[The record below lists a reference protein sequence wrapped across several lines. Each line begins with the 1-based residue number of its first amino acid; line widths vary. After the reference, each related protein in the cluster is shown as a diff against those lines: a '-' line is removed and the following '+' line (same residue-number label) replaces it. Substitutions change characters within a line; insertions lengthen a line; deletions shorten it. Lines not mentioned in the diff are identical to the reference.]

1 MRLFGN
7 GREMLSVCPPLAK
20 DFVVSVVP
28 KEECTMRDTLE
39 DLYYGNI
46 TPCDKRIK
54 SGTPL
59 QQVLDE
65 AEQCEERL
73 AAQLDDVG
81 KALLHRM
88 ADAENEANSTIALE
102 NFILGFRLGMRL
114 AIEGLLGNSDG
125 CLADITEEV

>member
-1 MRLFGN
+1 
-7 GREMLSVCPPLAK
+7 
-20 DFVVSVVP
+20 
-28 KEECTMRDTLE
+28 MRDTLE

-73 AAQLDDVG
+73 AAKLDDEG
-81 KALLHRM
+81 KALLHRLS
-88 ADAENEANSTIALE
+88 DAKNEAGSTIALE
-102 NFILGFRLGMRL
+102 NFILGFRLGLRPTV
-114 AIEGLLGNSDG
+114 EGLLDSDDS

>member
-1 MRLFGN
+1 
-7 GREMLSVCPPLAK
+7 
-20 DFVVSVVP
+20 
-28 KEECTMRDTLE
+28 MRDTLE

-59 QQVLDE
+59 QPVLDE

-73 AAQLDDVG
+73 AAKLDDEG

-88 ADAENEANSTIALE
+88 ADAENEASSTIALE

-114 AIEGLLGNSDG
+114 AVEGLLSNDES
-125 CLADITEEV
+125 CLADIYGEG

>member
-1 MRLFGN
+1 
-7 GREMLSVCPPLAK
+7 
-20 DFVVSVVP
+20 
-28 KEECTMRDTLE
+28 MRDTLE

-54 SGTPL
+54 SGSPL
-59 QQVLDE
+59 QQALDE
-65 AEQCEERL
+65 AERCEERL

-88 ADAENEANSTIALE
+88 ADAENEASSTIALE

-114 AIEGLLGNSDG
+114 TVEGLLDSDNS
-125 CLADITEEV
+125 CLAEIYGEG

>member
-1 MRLFGN
+1 
-7 GREMLSVCPPLAK
+7 
-20 DFVVSVVP
+20 
-28 KEECTMRDTLE
+28 MRDILE

-54 SGTPL
+54 PGTAL

-73 AAQLDDVG
+73 AAQLDDEG
-81 KALLHRM
+81 KALLHRLS
-88 ADAENEANSTIALE
+88 DAENEASSTIALE

-114 AIEGLLGNSDG
+114 TVEGLLDSDDS

>member
-1 MRLFGN
+1 
-7 GREMLSVCPPLAK
+7 
-20 DFVVSVVP
+20 
-28 KEECTMRDTLE
+28 MRDTLE

-54 SGTPL
+54 PGTALL
-59 QQVLDE
+59 QTLDE

-73 AAQLDDVG
+73 TTKLDDEG
-81 KALLHRM
+81 KAVLHRLV
-88 ADAENEANSTIALE
+88 DAENEASSTIALE

-114 AIEGLLGNSDG
+114 AVEGLLGSGDG

>member
-1 MRLFGN
+1 
-7 GREMLSVCPPLAK
+7 
-20 DFVVSVVP
+20 
-28 KEECTMRDTLE
+28 MRDTLE

-59 QQVLDE
+59 QPVLDE

-73 AAQLDDVG
+73 AAKLDDEG
-81 KALLHRM
+81 NALLHRLT
-88 ADAENEANSTIALE
+88 DAENEAGSTIALE

-114 AIEGLLGNSDG
+114 AVEGLLGGGDG
-125 CLADITEEV
+125 CLADLTEEV

>member
-1 MRLFGN
+1 MKLFGN
-7 GREMLSVCPPLAK
+7 GRAMLSVCPPLAK
-20 DFVVSVVP
+20 DFVICVVP

-59 QQVLDE
+59 QPVLDD

-73 AAQLDDVG
+73 AAKLDDEG

-88 ADAENEANSTIALE
+88 ADAENEASSTIALE

-114 AIEGLLGNSDG
+114 AVEGLLSNDES
-125 CLADITEEV
+125 CLADIYGEG

>member
-7 GREMLSVCPPLAK
+7 GREMLSVCPPLARA
-20 DFVVSVVP
+20 FLVCVVP

-54 SGTPL
+54 PGTTL
-59 QQVLDE
+59 QQTLDE

-73 AAQLDDVG
+73 TAKLDDEG
-81 KALLHRM
+81 KALLHRLV
-88 ADAENEANSTIALE
+88 DAENEASSTIALE

-114 AIEGLLGNSDG
+114 AVEGLLGGGDG

>member
-1 MRLFGN
+1 
-7 GREMLSVCPPLAK
+7 
-20 DFVVSVVP
+20 
-28 KEECTMRDTLE
+28 MRDTLE

-59 QQVLDE
+59 QWVLDE

-73 AAQLDDVG
+73 AAKLDDEG

-88 ADAENEANSTIALE
+88 TDAENEAGSPIALE
-102 NFILGFRLGMRL
+102 NFILGFRLGVRMIL
-114 AIEGLLGNSDG
+114 EALDEDDGSLLDPNKEG
-125 CLADITEEV
+125 

>member
-1 MRLFGN
+1 MKLFGN

-20 DFVVSVVP
+20 DFVICVVP

-59 QQVLDE
+59 QPVLDD

-73 AAQLDDVG
+73 AAKLDDEG

-88 ADAENEANSTIALE
+88 ADAENEASSTIALE

-114 AIEGLLGNSDG
+114 AVEGLLSNDES
-125 CLADITEEV
+125 CLADIYGEG

>member
-1 MRLFGN
+1 
-7 GREMLSVCPPLAK
+7 
-20 DFVVSVVP
+20 
-28 KEECTMRDTLE
+28 MRDTLE

-54 SGTPL
+54 SGSPL

-73 AAQLDDVG
+73 AAQLNNEG
-81 KALLHRM
+81 KALLHRLV
-88 ADAENEANSTIALE
+88 DAENEASSTIALE

-114 AIEGLLGNSDG
+114 AVEGLLSNDES
-125 CLADITEEV
+125 CLADIYGEG

>member
-1 MRLFGN
+1 MKLFGN
-7 GREMLSVCPPLAK
+7 GRAMLSVCPPLAK
-20 DFVVSVVP
+20 DFVICVVP

-59 QQVLDE
+59 QPVLDE

-73 AAQLDDVG
+73 AAKLDDEG

-88 ADAENEANSTIALE
+88 ADAENEASSTIALE

-114 AIEGLLGNSDG
+114 AVEGLLSNDES
-125 CLADITEEV
+125 CLADIYGEG

>member
-1 MRLFGN
+1 MKLFDH
-7 GREMLSVCPPLAK
+7 GREMLSLCPPLARA
-20 DFVVSVVP
+20 FLVCVVS

-54 SGTPL
+54 SGSPL

-73 AAQLDDVG
+73 AAQLNNEG
-81 KALLHRM
+81 KALLHRLV
-88 ADAENEANSTIALE
+88 DAQNEASSTIALE

-114 AIEGLLGNSDG
+114 AVEGLLGGGDG